1 MSELRFGRGTVVSD
15 SVRAVNEDLG
25 VARPTIAWVLDGATG
40 VGETRHTPGQTD
52 AEWYVERLSAAL
64 LDRVHR
70 TDDSLTAVVRDAITE
85 VRARFESVAGNAN
98 VDPASE
104 PSAAGAVVR
113 AAGSTLEYLVL
124 CDCSLVVHRNGQLI
138 DHVTDTRIE
147 SLETRSLSAFE
158 RHRANGLDSQAARE
172 AVVPTLREHRRQK
185 NTPGNYWVLSTDPD
199 AVDHALTGTVAVEA
213 GDEICLFTDGLA
225 RLVDTYDHF
234 ADWSGV
240 VAALDDTGPESLFER
255 LRDIERADLDARI
268 HPRLKWADDATLVRL
283 GLESADDR
291 RRLP

>member
-25 VARPTIAWVLDGATG
+25 VARPTVAWVLDGATG
-40 VGETRHTPGQTD
+40 VGQTRQTPGQTD

-70 TDDSLTAVVRDAITE
+70 TDDSLTAVVRDAVSE
-85 VRARFESVAGNAN
+85 VSATFESVASGTD

-104 PSAAGAVVR
+104 PSAAGVVIR
-113 AAGSTLEYLVL
+113 VVGSTLEYLAL
-124 CDCSLVVHRNGQLI
+124 CDCSLVVHRNGQLV

-147 SLETRSLSAFE
+147 SLEAQSLSAFE
-158 RHRANGLDSQAARE
+158 RHRASGLDAEAARE
-172 AVVPTLREHRRQK
+172 AVVPTLREHRRRK
-185 NTPGNYWVLSTDPD
+185 NTPGNYWVFSTDPA

-213 GDEICLFTDGLA
+213 GDEVCLLTDGLA

-234 ADWSGV
+234 TDWSGV
-240 VAALDDTGPESLFER
+240 AAALDDCDLEVLFDR
-255 LRDIERADLDARI
+255 LREIEYADPDADAY
-268 HPRLKWADDATLVRL
+268 PRLKWADDATLVRL
-283 GLESADDR
+283 GLRSVND
-291 RRLP
+291 